1 MNWHRP
7 WFGALDIRERSA
19 DPVPHDNSSF
29 PDPED
34 DPGNLVA
41 TTSQTSPEHV
51 FPATTDG
58 RLARLEAISDFYV
71 ARVAAVEEAVRT
83 VGTKLDVAVAHRD
96 LALAELA
103 GLGRQAV
110 GLMHHGIGRQ
120 ADMIE
125 RIAALELPSA
135 LPVGSAHAG
144 LAAAVNDLEAGVAA
158 VESQTDRLIL
168 NAARCLAALR

>member
-1 MNWHRP
+1 M
-7 WFGALDIRERSA
+7 
-19 DPVPHDNSSF
+19 PHDNSSF

-58 RLARLEAISDFYV
+58 RLARLEAVFDFYV
-71 ARVAAVEEAVRT
+71 RDSKARGRMVDARVAAVEESLRILGV
-83 VGTKLDVAVAHRD
+83 KLDTAVEHRD

-110 GLMHHGIGRQ
+110 GLMHHGLGRQ
-120 ADMIE
+120 SDMIE
-125 RIAALELPSA
+125 RLAALEQPAA

-144 LAAAVNDLEAGVAA
+144 LAAAVAALEDGVAT
-158 VESQTDRLIL
+158 VEAQADMLTLTAELCST
-168 NAARCLAALR
+168 ALQSLLSSG